1 MKRNLWELAV
11 LEEAEAEK
19 EENEKP
25 RLTSVPAKK
34 KARLPAAAA
43 AYQRPV
49 GRLDDGQV
57 SAEVLRDRGLR
68 FGRAVSPVVT
78 EEEKAR
84 SQEIHEL
91 RLRVIGTCQD
101 LEKPYLRLT
110 TLPNPATIRPPDV
123 LKRALAHVLERYE
136 TDGDYPHAL
145 EQFKSIRQDLTV
157 QSVDDDL
164 AVSVYEHNARTSL
177 SVADYGE
184 YSQCQARLFTLYEL
198 AKQRAM
204 ESAVVMKTKK
214 KKKKAKSKK
223 SHQAAGPVLASINEG
238 EFRAYRV
245 LFQCM
250 MNDTVALNSVLN
262 EELAVSIQWQQPIVR
277 TALTLVHAV
286 QTKDY
291 LSFYKALKMLPTKG
305 PARRM
310 LKQLRRGM
318 RDSAVRALFS
328 SFRPT
333 LPIVFIRKVLGFKK
347 CVSCRAFLIKN
358 YHVTFAELPPSS
370 ASSTKGKNA
379 KKKSKEKK
387 SKEKKKKGKESKN
400 KAKKALEETI
410 VGDKNTVDV
419 TRSLAA
425 IAASRPPQ
433 IKFKVF

>member
-1 MKRNLWELAV
+1 MKRQLWELTV
-11 LEEAEAEK
+11 LEEAEAEAAMK
-19 EENEKP
+19 SEEKDVPPSVLVKKKP
-25 RLTSVPAKK
+25 RLPE
-34 KARLPAAAA
+34 AAH
-43 AYQRPV
+43 QRPV
-49 GRLDDGQV
+49 GGLDDEQV

-91 RLRVIGTCQD
+91 RMRVVGTCQD

-136 TDGDYPHAL
+136 SDGDYPHAL

-157 QSVDDDL
+157 QSIDDEL
-164 AVSVYEHNARTSL
+164 AISVYESNARTSL

-198 AKQRAM
+198 AKEGKAASRRRRRKENKALK
-204 ESAVVMKTKK
+204 EHRELAPIVASA
-214 KKKKAKSKK
+214 
-223 SHQAAGPVLASINEG
+223 NEG

-262 EELAVSIQWQQPIVR
+262 EELAVPVQWQQPMVR
-277 TALTLVHAV
+277 TSLALVHSV

-291 LSFYKALKMLPTKG
+291 VSFYKALKTLPTKG

-328 SFRPT
+328 SYRPT

-347 CVSCRAFLIKN
+347 CSSCRAFLIKN
-358 YHVTFAELPPSS
+358 YSVTFAELPPGS
-370 ASSTKGKNA
+370 AKGKDKGS
-379 KKKSKEKK
+379 KKD
-387 SKEKKKKGKESKN
+387 KKKKKKDKKKESK
-400 KAKKALEETI
+400 KKVRKEYEEAI
-410 VGDKNTVDV
+410 VGDKNNVDI

-425 IAASRPPQ
+425 VAASRPPQ
-433 IKFKVF
+433 IKFRVF